1 MVPVVDVIGVVVAAN
16 VVVVGA
22 DTDADAD
29 ADADADVDADAG
41 RKVPGVMMMVVVLFA
56 LP

>member
-1 MVPVVDVIGVVVAAN
+1 MVLVVDVIGVVVAAD

-29 ADADADVDADAG
+29 ADADVDADAG
-41 RKVPGVMMMVVVLFA
+41 TKVPGVMTMVVVLFA